1 MKPYRPWRERASPL
15 ALLANSPSTA
25 SLSMAEQLATT
36 STEIVD
42 PNSTRAIYE
51 EALAESLVT
60 NRDAAKMVILDHVR
74 RVESARLVLQAAEAK
89 LAEVLNKTPAEI
101 AMMRKF
107 Y

>member
-42 PNSTRAIYE
+42 PNSTRGIYE
-51 EALAESLVT
+51 EARRESLVT
-60 NRDAAKMVILDHVR
+60 TRDVAKEVILRHVQ
-74 RVESARLVLQAAEAK
+74 RVENARMVLQAAEAA
-89 LAEVLNKTPAEI
+89 LAEVLKKTPAEI
-101 AMMRKF
+101 AMTRKF
-107 Y
+107 G